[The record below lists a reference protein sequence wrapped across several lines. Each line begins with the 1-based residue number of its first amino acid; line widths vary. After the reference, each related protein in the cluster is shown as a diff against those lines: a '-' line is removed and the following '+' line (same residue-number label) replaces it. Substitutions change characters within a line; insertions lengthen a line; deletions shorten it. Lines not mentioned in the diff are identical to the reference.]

1 MHRKYINKTV
11 LSGPMEK
18 FADEESTPCCSKHV
32 QRLVQFAKRISKS
45 NQFTKS
51 SPKSFKT
58 KQSTHIKFN
67 IQELEK

>member
-11 LSGPMEK
+11 LSDPMEK

-32 QRLVQFAKRISKS
+32 HRLVRFAKRISKS
-45 NQFTKS
+45 NQFT
-51 SPKSFKT
+51 KSFKT